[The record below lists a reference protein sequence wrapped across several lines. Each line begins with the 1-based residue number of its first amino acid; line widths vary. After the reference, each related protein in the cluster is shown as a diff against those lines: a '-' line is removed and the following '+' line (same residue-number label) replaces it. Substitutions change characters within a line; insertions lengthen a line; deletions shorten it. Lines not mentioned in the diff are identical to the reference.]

1 MEVAAMAVHGARI
14 EEHPDLMALRISSER
29 AVTRPVAQAVEC
41 LSLLTGLYLAIS
53 PWVVGFDAF
62 RTLTVNNL
70 VIGIAL
76 AVLALGYGPAYER
89 THGMGW
95 TAALL
100 GIWTII
106 APWAVA
112 GNAAVTKTE
121 VSNIITGAVAIL
133 LALATTAMGWRTA
146 RADVS

>member
-1 MEVAAMAVHGARI
+1 
-14 EEHPDLMALRISSER
+14 MALRMGSER
-29 AVTRPVAQAVEC
+29 AVTRPVAQGVEC
-41 LSLLTGLYLAIS
+41 LSLITGLYLAIS

-62 RTLTVNNL
+62 RSLTVNNL
-70 VIGIAL
+70 IIGIAL

-106 APWAVA
+106 SPWVVS

-121 VSNIITGAVAIL
+121 VSNIITGAVAIV
-133 LALATTAMGWRTA
+133 LALATTALGSRTTMSRQATA
-146 RADVS
+146 RTDVP

>member
-1 MEVAAMAVHGARI
+1 
-14 EEHPDLMALRISSER
+14 
-29 AVTRPVAQAVEC
+29 
-41 LSLLTGLYLAIS
+41 
-53 PWVVGFDAF
+53 
-62 RTLTVNNL
+62 

-89 THGMGW
+89 THGMSW